1 MPRPAARAPEQQIE
15 PRPDPV
21 PVGPPHRPLAVFPP
35 QGAPGTVTIRLGLVF
50 PVLWLAA
57 AVIVALSLAQD
68 LLISLA
74 PETGFEERI
83 YRFDLDTEASLPTWF
98 SACLL
103 LAAALSLLFIAVQV
117 NRQQRRKAIP
127 WFLLSVIFLVLSLD
141 EVAMLHEWLSAY
153 LSARM
158 DNSGVFYFAWT
169 LPALVVCVA
178 GLICFVPFILSF
190 KGLDRVILIASAVVF
205 LSGAI
210 GMEMLGGAEAQAAG
224 IDTLHYRLFVTVE
237 EGLEYAGVLLF
248 LWFILRRARAEHGE
262 TTIRFA

>member
-1 MPRPAARAPEQQIE
+1 MEQASE
-15 PRPDPV
+15 FF
-21 PVGPPHRPLAVFPP
+21 VGWGTLALINAGIA
-35 QGAPGTVTIRLGLVF
+35 QGKNRSGL
-50 PVLWLAA
+50 A
-57 AVIVALSLAQD
+57 
-68 LLISLA
+68 
-74 PETGFEERI
+74 
-83 YRFDLDTEASLPTWF
+83 
-98 SACLL
+98 
-103 LAAALSLLFIAVQV
+103 
-117 NRQQRRKAIP
+117 

-190 KGLDRVILIASAVVF
+190 KGLDRVVLIASAVVF